1 MHNNVWGWTEV
12 LSKEELLNATI
23 SVNSLPYQVL
33 GGYSSNYDQILEI
46 VKKNPTT
53 YSLVV
58 SAIFDFNKRRSEVTK
73 GKIFVESQP

>member
-23 SVNSLPYQVL
+23 SFNSLPYQVL